1 MRRIKEAVPVS
12 RQAKERKVCSMPK
25 NIQFQPHSAE
35 AEVNGIMSPAGRISG
50 PSLQTSENMSDQS
63 IVMTVEEY
71 ETIRL
76 IDYMN
81 FTQEECAHHMQVAR
95 TTVQRIYNQARKKL
109 SIFLVDGLK
118 LYISGGSYEL
128 CDKHAVC
135 RGSGFC
141 EKSE

>member
-1 MRRIKEAVPVS
+1 MS

-25 NIQFQPHSAE
+25 NLRFQPSA
-35 AEVNGIMSPAGRISG
+35 G
-50 PSLQTSENMSDQS
+50 PSGQISLREDAPGPLQQQS
-63 IVMTVEEY
+63 PGEEAFLDDTNTITMTVEEY

-81 FTQEECAHHMQVAR
+81 FNQEECAHHMQVAR

-109 SIFLVDGLK
+109 AIFLVDGPR

-128 CDKHAVC
+128 CDRH
-135 RGSGFC
+135 GSCNGLC
-141 EKSE
+141 EHIPSAGEK